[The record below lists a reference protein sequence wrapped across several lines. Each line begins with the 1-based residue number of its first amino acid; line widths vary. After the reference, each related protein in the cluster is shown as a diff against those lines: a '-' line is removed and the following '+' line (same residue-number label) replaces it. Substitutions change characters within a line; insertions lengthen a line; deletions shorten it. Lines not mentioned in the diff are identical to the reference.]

1 MKKLDNNITNLKLA
15 STCIAQAQELGL
27 CSSDSIAQAPKLGLL
42 KLGLL
47 KLGLL
52 KLGLLKL
59 GLCSSSSYQARSTS
73 TALNEYLD
81 KF

>member
-1 MKKLDNNITNLKLA
+1 MSAIKKLDKNITNFKLA

-52 KLGLLKL
+52 KLRV
-59 GLCSSSSYQARSTS
+59 QRSG
-73 TALNEYLD
+73 
-81 KF
+81 